1 VGHAVWSQGELIVNP
16 EPKWSKKPMPT
27 IQTGL
32 YHTEQELSNRRV
44 VDMSEKD
51 YLLQPDDQQFRTILD
66 KLGRKEA
73 VREIVEWLEKEY
85 VPRTSTLAAS
95 AASGD
100 LTVTV
105 ITGDGN
111 TVFRTGHVVRNM
123 ETGEGYL
130 VTGTSA
136 NSLTITRSWGGTAA
150 ASATSGSKL
159 LIVGNAS
166 AQGASSGTSQ
176 ITQRA
181 RQYNYIQDQRN
192 PMHFSD
198 VETAIELYNGREP
211 MEERV
216 IKRVE
221 HDRAIENTLFWG
233 ARDFNAS
240 ASPGPM
246 GSCGGLL
253 EYISTNIT
261 NAGGATTPAELDTF
275 LEAPFG
281 YGSKNKAI
289 FCAPRVGTVL
299 SQMLR
304 DKWNSD
310 HGRTTGSS
318 VRRSTRTSP
327 ARTVG
332 LFPVFVKREW
342 ADFDATGTNYGTY
355 AFLVDLDNVRLRT
368 LRGFDTHL
376 RRDIQEPS
384 STAVVDEWQ
393 TLFSLELAFEKSHAI
408 LKGITSYSAT

>member
-1 VGHAVWSQGELIVNP
+1 MTTFRAAC
-16 EPKWSKKPMPT
+16 T
-27 IQTGL
+27 TRR
-32 YHTEQELSNRRV
+32 QELSNRRV

-73 VREIVEWLEKEY
+73 VREIVEWLEKQY
-85 VPRTSTLAAS
+85 VPRVSALAAS

-105 ITGDGN
+105 TTGDGN
-111 TVFRTGHVVRNM
+111 TVFRAGSVVRNM

-130 VTGTSA
+130 VSSTSA
-136 NSLTITRSWGGTAA
+136 NSLTIVRSWGGTAA
-150 ASATSGSKL
+150 ASSTSVAKL

-166 AQGASSGTSQ
+166 AQGASSGTSL

-211 MEERV
+211 MAERV

-221 HDRAIENTLFWG
+221 HDRAIENGLFWG

-246 GSCGGLL
+246 GGSGGAL
-253 EYISTNIT
+253 EFISTYIT
-261 NAGGATTPAELDTF
+261 NAGGQTTPTEMDTF
-275 LEAPFG
+275 FEGPFG
-281 YGSKNKAI
+281 YGSKNKAL

-304 DKWNSD
+304 DKWVPN
-310 HGRTTGSS
+310 
-318 VRRSTRTSP
+318 
-327 ARTVG
+327 TVG
-332 LFPVFVKREW
+332 DNEKYGAKV
-342 ADFDATGTNYGTY
+342 DAYISGTY
-355 AFLVDLDNVRLRT
+355 GWRS
-368 LRGFDTHL
+368 
-376 RRDIQEPS
+376 PCS
-384 STAVVDEWQ
+384 
-393 TLFSLELAFEKSHAI
+393 
-408 LKGITSYSAT
+408 